1 MKGRRTFLQALPIAA
16 LATSALAWIK
26 GTGQRQPGNVHDA
39 RKMRSVPDVPGVA
52 HTGQK
57 FRFYQ
62 DLVKDKVVTI
72 NFMSIREEPHYPV
85 TARMAEIARR
95 LGDKLGREVFMISV
109 TRDPEYDTPERLAAF
124 AAEHGI
130 PKGWLFVN
138 CAHEGARALQT
149 RIYHPPHSGAAS
161 MAWMSAGSGGAH
173 FRSTDT
179 VFYGNGGVGLWGNV
193 PVEVSPDE
201 AVRHIGWVMPGHRP
215 GGVPQRAGPRRL
227 NSPGLPSDNRIA

>member
-1 MKGRRTFLQALPIAA
+1 MKERRKFLQALSVTA
-16 LATSALAWIK
+16 LGASAMGWIK
-26 GTGQRQPGNVHDA
+26 GVTQPNAANALDPRKQRSIPNVA
-39 RKMRSVPDVPGVA
+39 GVT

-72 NFMSIREEPHYPV
+72 NFMSTREEPHYPV
-85 TARMAEIARR
+85 TARMLEIAHL

-138 CAHEGARALQT
+138 CAQEGVNALHA
-149 RIYHPPHSGAAS
+149 RIYHSHHAGVTAASPHSGAAH
-161 MAWMSAGSGGAH
+161 AAH
-173 FRSTDT
+173 FRSTDS
-179 VFYGNGGVGLWGNV
+179 VFYGNGGVGLWGNFA
-193 PVEVSPDE
+193 VELHPDE
-201 AVRHIGWVMPGHRP
+201 AVRHIAWVMPGRKP
-215 GGVPQRAGPRRL
+215 GAEPMRAGPRRL
-227 NSPGLPSDNRIA
+227 KSPGLSSDNRIA